1 MILFSKSSVFFLFV
15 YIFLQILVVN
25 GLYVAIVLLMMLLYQ
40 VLMFERNFQ
49 KLFENFNNII
59 LFLNIL
65 YNMNI
70 WWSLIYLLQKLSSK
84 YIRGSFLLKF
94 YFEL

>member
-1 MILFSKSSVFFLFV
+1 MILFFKSSVFFLFV

-40 VLMFERNFQ
+40 VLMFEINFQ

-70 WWSLIYLLQKLSSK
+70 
-84 YIRGSFLLKF
+84 
-94 YFEL
+94 